1 MNKKTNFSQIKHI
14 WSISFEVVSINDHY
28 QMVCLL
34 TVCFDD
40 SFLPVAEVGQVC
52 EADDVYYW

>member
-1 MNKKTNFSQIKHI
+1 
-14 WSISFEVVSINDHY
+14 
-28 QMVCLL
+28 MVCLL

-52 EADDVYYW
+52 EADDVCYWQLKITNELTMKQIIDYLFMKNKYVFCI

>member
-1 MNKKTNFSQIKHI
+1 
-14 WSISFEVVSINDHY
+14 
-28 QMVCLL
+28 MVCLL

-52 EADDVYYW
+52 EADDVYYWQLKITNDKLNN